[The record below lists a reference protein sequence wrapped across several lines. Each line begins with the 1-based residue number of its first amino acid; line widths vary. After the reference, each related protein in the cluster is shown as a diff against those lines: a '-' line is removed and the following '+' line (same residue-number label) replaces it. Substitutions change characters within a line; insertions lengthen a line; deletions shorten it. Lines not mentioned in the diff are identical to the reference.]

1 MMISVSNL
9 GSFTRKRKF
18 LGFRRKGVY
27 PYEYVEMA
35 GKNLLLTDVFETFRN
50 TYLKHYKLDPAHFY
64 TAPGLA

>member
-27 PYEYVEMA
+27 PYEYVDMA
-35 GKNLLLTDVFETFRN
+35 GKNLKRQVYHR
-50 TYLKHYKLDPAHFY
+50 KMHF
-64 TAPGLA
+64 TAGLI